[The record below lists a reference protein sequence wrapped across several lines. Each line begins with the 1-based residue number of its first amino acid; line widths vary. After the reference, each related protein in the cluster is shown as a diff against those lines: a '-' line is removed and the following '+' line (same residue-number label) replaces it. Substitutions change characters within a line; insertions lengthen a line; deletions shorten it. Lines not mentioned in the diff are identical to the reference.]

1 MCNKVDN
8 SCRDEK
14 LTCEGCAYNKK
25 ETEIGELHIGGMVIK
40 TKYKIGQRVWLVS
53 ENEPHKEVEVF
64 SDVIEQIVIYSD
76 RSIYYMLKELCDYVK
91 EERLIPYEDT
101 ERLVQEII
109 DIDNRLNFKEENKW

>member
-14 LTCEGCAYNKK
+14 RGCDGCAYNKE

-40 TKYKIGQRVWLVS
+40 TKYQIGQRVWLVS

-64 SDVIEQIVIYSD
+64 SDVIDQVVIYND
-76 RSIYYMLKELCDYVK
+76 GEIYYFLKELCDDVK
-91 EERLIPYEDT
+91 EDKLIPYEDT
-101 ERLVQEII
+101 ERLLQEII
-109 DIDNRLNFKEENKW
+109 DIDNRLNFKEENK